1 MLAEVF
7 GDGSRQ
13 LPPIGNLSDWTAAR
27 PAALRA
33 ARASEVADSVRE
45 YPNGPDSGD
54 ESSNTNPVAKNQAE
68 MHRLENTNVLGK
80 GASDDG
86 SGLARPH
93 DVEAAMALV
102 KEIGYLPGTLGEH
115 IARMRSESEGSS
127 AEVCHL
133 GAVETSVHC
142 LRGLFLRQ
150 HSSVYASPR

>member
-13 LPPIGNLSDWTAAR
+13 LPPIGNLSAWTAAG

-33 ARASEVADSVRE
+33 ARASEVAGSVRE
-45 YPNGPDSGD
+45 YPNGGD
-54 ESSNTNPVAKNQAE
+54 ESSNTHPVAKNQAE
-68 MHRLENTNVLGK
+68 MHRLETMNDVGK
-80 GASDDG
+80 GASDDE

-115 IARMRSESEGSS
+115 IGRMRSESEGSS

-133 GAVETSVHC
+133 SAVEIT
-142 LRGLFLRQ
+142 
-150 HSSVYASPR
+150 VY

>member
-1 MLAEVF
+1 VLAEVF

-27 PAALRA
+27 PAALRG
-33 ARASEVADSVRE
+33 ARASEVAA
-45 YPNGPDSGD
+45 NGPDSGD

-142 LRGLFLRQ
+142 WRGLFLRQ